1 MRTIGYFI
9 LFLITFSSFAQEVKV
24 LDKETGKPINN
35 VNVFNE
41 TQLFSSYTQEDGKV
55 DITQVK
61 DGEILIFS
69 HISYAIKNIKKSNLQ
84 KNNYILYLTRESEQL
99 DEVVVSVF
107 KGDAK
112 TNRIAEQIAVI
123 TKKKIQQLSPQTSA
137 DLLATVPG
145 IKVQKSQFGGGSPV
159 LRGMESNR
167 VLLVVDGV
175 RMNNA
180 IYRKGHLQNSIT
192 VSPNQL
198 DRTEI
203 VFGPSSVVYGSD
215 ALGGVIHY
223 YTKTPKLSDK
233 NEVSTSFFNRFS
245 SINNEIT
252 TNASVEISA
261 KKWASFTSLSHSD
274 FGDLKMGKNRS
285 HGFSDWGKVLEYSQ
299 NTDDFF
305 SATATTNNNPDLQR
319 NTGFNQTD
327 LLQKFFVPLSS
338 KTDLK
343 INLQYSTTSDIPR
356 FDRLDEQ
363 SGGTLKF
370 AEWFYGPQRRLLI
383 SPQIDINPGKNWLDK
398 GTFTLAYQNIQ
409 ESRIQRK
416 FGSLDRS
423 YREEEVDI
431 FGINGD
437 FTVPITENKK
447 RNLNYGFEFS
457 HNDVNSNSFGK
468 TLNVSGNQILGFSGD
483 FNVQSRYPDGGS
495 SYMSSAVYVGY
506 RQDLNAKSTLNSGVR
521 FTRTNLRAT
530 WVDQTFIT
538 LPQSEIKLNNSAFT
552 ATLGYVYKPNK
563 NWQLNSVISSG
574 FRSPNIDDV
583 GRVREKS
590 NILTIPNIHVDP
602 EFAYSAEIGI
612 QKYFNDR
619 KFRVGFNTNY
629 TLLEHYILRDVLP
642 VDSNSNFVID
652 YDGTQFSAL
661 AGEIVTNQNKG
672 TAYIFGFTASYLG
685 KISDKLSTS
694 GFITF
699 TKGRTY
705 DTDEPLSSIPPL
717 FGQFDIN
724 YEGDKL
730 QLGANIRFNSRK
742 EITDFNFREGID
754 NHDLTPIVDANA
766 TEEVD
771 IYYGSPSWVTV
782 GVNSSYMFNENWKLQ
797 GRVSN
802 LFDQHYREFASGIS
816 APGRNFSFSLITTF

>member
-1 MRTIGYFI
+1 MRTIGFFI
-9 LFLITFSSFAQEVKV
+9 FFLITFSALAQEVKV
-24 LDKETGKPINN
+24 LDRETGRPINN
-35 VNVFNE
+35 VTVFNE
-41 TQLFSSYTQEDGKV
+41 AETFNSSTKEDGLV
-55 DITQVK
+55 DVSTVK
-61 DGEILIFS
+61 SDEILIFS
-69 HISYAIKNIKKSNLQ
+69 HISYALKKLRKSTLQ
-84 KNNYILYLTRESEQL
+84 KANYTIYLTKGSEQL
-99 DEVVVSVF
+99 DEVVLSVF

-112 TNRIAEQIAVI
+112 TNRVAEQIAVV
-123 TKKKIQQLSPQTSA
+123 TSKEIQQLSPQTSA
-137 DLLATVPG
+137 DLLAAVPG

-192 VSPNQL
+192 VSPNLL

-223 YTKTPKLSDK
+223 YTRTPKLSEQT
-233 NEVSTSFFNRFS
+233 EVNTSFFNRFS

-252 TNASVEISA
+252 TNASVEIST
-261 KKWASFTSLSHSD
+261 KNWASFTSISYSD

-285 HGFSDWGKVLEYSQ
+285 HGFDDWGKVFFYSQ

-305 SATATTNNNPDLQR
+305 SATQTANDNPNLQR

-327 LLQKFFVPLSS
+327 LLQKFFIPLSS

-343 INLQYSTTSDIPR
+343 LNLQYSTSSDIPR

-363 SGGTLKF
+363 SGGVLKF
-370 AEWFYGPQRRLLI
+370 AEWYYGPQDRLLI
-383 SPQIDINPGKNWLDK
+383 SPQLDINPGKGWLDK
-398 GTFTLAYQNIQ
+398 GTFTLAYQNIN
-409 ESRIQRK
+409 ESRIQRR

-431 FGINGD
+431 FSINGD
-437 FTVPITENKK
+437 FSVPLTENKK
-447 RNLNYGFEFS
+447 RSLTYGFEFS
-457 HNDVNSNSFGK
+457 HNDVHSNSFGR
-468 TLNVSGNQILGFSGD
+468 TLNVSGNEILGFSGD
-483 FNVQSRYPDGGS
+483 FTVQSRYPDGGS
-495 SYMSSAVYVGY
+495 SYTSSAVYAGY
-506 RQDLNAKSTLNSGVR
+506 RQDLNAKSTLNTGVR
-521 FTRTNLRAT
+521 FTRTNLKAK
-530 WVDQTFIT
+530 WIDQTFIT
-538 LPQSEIKLNNSAFT
+538 LPDTDIDLNNSAFT
-552 ATLGYVYKPNK
+552 LTAGYVYRPNK

-590 NILTIPNIHVDP
+590 GNVTVPNINVRP
-602 EFAYSAEIGI
+602 EFAYNAEIGI

-619 KFRVGFNTNY
+619 RFRVGFNTYY
-629 TLLEHYILRDVLP
+629 TLLEHYIIRDNFTLN
-642 VDSNSNFVID
+642 NSSTIL
-652 YDGTQFSAL
+652 YDGEL
-661 AGEIVTNQNKG
+661 GNIVANQNRK
-672 TAYIFGFTASYLG
+672 TAYVFGYTASYQG
-685 KISDKLSTS
+685 KISNKLSTS
-694 GFITF
+694 GFITY

-717 FGQFDIN
+717 FGQFDLN
-724 YEGDKL
+724 YVDNKL
-730 QLGANIRFNSRK
+730 QLGASLRFNSK
-742 EITDFNFREGID
+742 KDISDFNITEGID
-754 NHDLTPIVDANA
+754 NHDLTPIVNPSGT
-766 TEEVD
+766 TETE

-782 GVNSSYMFNENWKLQ
+782 GLNSSYAFNQNWKLQ
-797 GRVSN
+797 GMIN
-802 LFDQHYREFASGIS
+802 NIFDQHYREFASGIS